1 MKCMKKKIKLDL
13 QGDMEFLMELK
24 SYLYGYKSC
33 NEDIEALIQKDLE
46 NPEKWVPE
54 GLDQKFP
61 G

>member
-13 QGDMEFLMELK
+13 QGDMELK

-33 NEDIEALIQKDLE
+33 NEYIEALIQKDLE

>member
-1 MKCMKKKIKLDL
+1 
-13 QGDMEFLMELK
+13 MELK

-33 NEDIEALIQKDLE
+33 NEYIEALIQKDLE